1 MFEAWQLIC
10 FVVLR
15 LKFQFTTYATREQ
28 SNLSS
33 IRSQLEGYRSKNYPS
48 RKKSSSSTN
57 LSHLE
62 GYPSKNYPLKNAI
75 NKIRREYNVIYN
87 RIRTVR
93 NLCWKLKKL
102 FALWCIDWNY
112 SNLQLTYGEISQT
125 CHQSNLTWKVTGQ
138 RIIICGKSSTK

>member
-62 GYPSKNYPLKNAI
+62 GYPSKNYRLQQIIHKN
-75 NKIRREYNVIYN
+75 NMRKECKYN
-87 RIRTVR
+87 RIRTMR
-93 NLCWKLKKL
+93 NLCLKLHTL
-102 FALWCIDWNY
+102 FVLWYIY
-112 SNLQLTYGEISQT
+112 IEITIYKRTQIEISQT
-125 CHQSNLTWKVTGQ
+125 SQQTNLTWDITDQ
-138 RIIICGKSSTK
+138 RIIVWKI